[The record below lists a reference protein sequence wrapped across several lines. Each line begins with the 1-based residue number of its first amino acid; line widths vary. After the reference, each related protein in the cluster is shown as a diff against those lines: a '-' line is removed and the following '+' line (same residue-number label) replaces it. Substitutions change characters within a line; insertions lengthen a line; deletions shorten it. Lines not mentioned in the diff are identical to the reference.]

1 MTSLKN
7 LKADLNE
14 VKMDVLSAS
23 ELSNLKGGC
32 GSYYGGGK
40 SGKNNY
46 GGGKSG
52 KNNYGGGKSGKNNYG
67 GGYGSCCSCYCHG

>member
-7 LKADLNE
+7 LQANLTE
-14 VKMDVLSAS
+14 IKMDVLSNS

-32 GSYYGGGK
+32 GGYYGGGK
-40 SGKNNY
+40 SGKN
-46 GGGKSG
+46 KSG

-67 GGYGSCCSCYCHG
+67 GGYGGGYGGCCSCYCHG